1 MEATLMARIRSIKPE
16 IWESADFLAL
26 SPYGRLAFICLVS
39 NADDAGR
46 LKTNAYHLAHRLPGI
61 RPSVLEGQLLRME
74 QLGMI
79 VRYAVAGGEDTQ
91 RGRSV
96 TMRGRSLTVREQ
108 SAVNAVQLRN
118 WAVHQKIDHPS
129 PSRIPEPPEIREAA
143 RGARE
148 DSRRSARAPA
158 DRKGSERKG
167 SKPGARTRE
176 ANTDAG
182 NGLKREPV
190 KSRIP
195 DDVDHTRLAEILDFL
210 GRFREPLTGAQRE
223 RELAIAVGMAR
234 SPAPNDALLPVMER
248 DWRGYAAMH
257 PGEQLA
263 SLTFFAE
270 SWDVATNAWLKSQQP
285 ATSRGGNAMRV
296 GEVLAGGQGG
306 S

>member
-1 MEATLMARIRSIKPE
+1 MARIRSLKPE

-61 RPSVLEGQLLRME
+61 RPSVLEGQLGRME

-96 TMRGRSLTVREQ
+96 TMRGRSLTVRER

-118 WAVHQKIDHPS
+118 WGVHQKIDHPS

-143 RGARE
+143 REVRE

-176 ANTDAG
+176 ANADAG
-182 NGLKREPV
+182 NGLKKEPTR
-190 KSRIP
+190 SRIP
-195 DDVDHTRLAEILDFL
+195 EDVDHTRLAEILDFL
-210 GRFREPLTGAQRE
+210 GRFREPLTGGELQRE
-223 RELAIAVGMAR
+223 QAIAIGMAR
-234 SPAPNDALLPVMER
+234 SPAPNEVLLPVIEK
-248 DWRGYAAMH
+248 DWHAYASRH

-263 SLTFFAE
+263 SLNFFAE
-270 SWDVATNAWLKSQQP
+270 SWEIATSAWLKAQRP
-285 ATSRGGNAMRV
+285 ATSRGGKAMRV
-296 GEVLAGGQGG
+296 GEVIAEQGG
-306 S
+306 AA